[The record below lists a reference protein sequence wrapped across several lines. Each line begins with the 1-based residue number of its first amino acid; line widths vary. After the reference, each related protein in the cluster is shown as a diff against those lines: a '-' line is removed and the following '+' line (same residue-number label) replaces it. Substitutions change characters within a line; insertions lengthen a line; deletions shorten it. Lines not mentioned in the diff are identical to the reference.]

1 MVHAADRVPTYIDPY
16 PISTEGR
23 RRERRAGVH
32 VRVDCPQNPRRPE
45 QPGVSSKTAPC
56 SRVFRCR
63 RLLSSVSSYYQ
74 EARNV
79 KMGETRSMNGID
91 ATVRNV
97 RSQSQSCCYILRLV
111 DHLIYHPNLCS
122 LESDL
127 LRFFL
132 LFWCVFVSARCIL
145 SLSLSPMYV
154 HLLVR
159 STHSG
164 E

>member
-1 MVHAADRVPTYIDPY
+1 MVHAADRVATYIDPY

-32 VRVDCPQNPRRPE
+32 ARVDCPQNPRRPE
-45 QPGVSSKTAPC
+45 EPGVSSKTAPC

-127 LRFFL
+127 LRIFSVGA
-132 LFWCVFVSARCIL
+132 CSCRRDVFSH
-145 SLSLSPMYV
+145 V

-159 STHSG
+159 INSQR
-164 E
+164 